1 MRNIPLI
8 WILARVF
15 VYAPPF
21 ISQILD
27 FIYWTVLIFILIYFE
42 WRDTENQQILHSW
55 CSFRG
60 CNPFVEIWTCKSPAK
75 NTHEPGPAW
84 QRIAGNY
91 RIRGQ
96 KKIASRSSL
105 LHGSR
110 FHSVVTQRS
119 SLLHRWRVTFLL
131 DASVSRYRRPL
142 KLRDFVWEI
151 KYWDLRTLNNVTSNF
166 SFNGLT
172 CGERGGGKRKECV
185 PFVY

>member
-1 MRNIPLI
+1 MFLLVSVRHVGAHAGEHQHGVSIQISISLGKTFLRLSRIRNIPLI

-42 WRDTENQQILHSW
+42 WCETENQQILHSW

-91 RIRGQ
+91 RIRGER
-96 KKIASRSSL
+96 KSHPGVVWYTVAVFIVSSRNAPPSSI
-105 LHGSR
+105 G
-110 FHSVVTQRS
+110 
-119 SLLHRWRVTFLL
+119 
-131 DASVSRYRRPL
+131 DAL
-142 KLRDFVWEI
+142 
-151 KYWDLRTLNNVTSNF
+151 
-166 SFNGLT
+166 
-172 CGERGGGKRKECV
+172 
-185 PFVY
+185 PFC

>member
-1 MRNIPLI
+1 MHLLSFPRFWTLSIERFWFLF
-8 WILARVF
+8 WSILNGVKLKTSKFSIADVASEGAIHSSKFGSVNHQQKTLTSR
-15 VYAPPF
+15 A
-21 ISQILD
+21 Q
-27 FIYWTVLIFILIYFE
+27 
-42 WRDTENQQILHSW
+42 RD
-55 CSFRG
+55 
-60 CNPFVEIWTCKSPAK
+60 K
-75 NTHEPGPAW
+75 
-84 QRIAGNY
+84 IAGNY